1 MSDTKGD
8 TARQMAAA
16 PLSGQMSDALKTAAI
31 ESSVKGAE
39 KLSKAIKKNPIAEFF
54 GLPTFQLLER
64 VEYQDKRVAGKTN
77 SKLAVVLF
85 NLVDGFTLS
94 ASIYQDQTLE
104 KTAEGTFA
112 TQTTRFSLP
121 KGFAVD
127 KGNPVTVRHLESF
140 KADMLS
146 SYLEWIKT
154 VDASTPI
161 AGIRRSAAGGH
172 VERIKV
178 S

>member
-1 MSDTKGD
+1 MGEPIGN

-16 PLSGQMSDALKTAAI
+16 PLASMADGLKEAMR

-54 GLPTFQLLER
+54 GAPVFQLLER
-64 VEYQDKRVAGKTN
+64 VEYADKRIAGKTN

-85 NLVDGFTLS
+85 NLVDGLTLS

-121 KGFAVD
+121 KGFTID
-127 KGNPVTVRHLESF
+127 KGNPVSVRHLESF
-140 KADMLS
+140 KADCLNL
-146 SYLEWIKT
+146 YLEWIKT
-154 VDASTPI
+154 VNASTPV
-161 AGIRRSAAGGH
+161 AGVRRSAAGGH
-172 VERIKV
+172 VERVKV
-178 S
+178 E